1 MSTSL
6 SRRSP
11 SSVHPTRQQL
21 EDLDALLKRMLDLP
35 VNRLEDESDDADG
48 APLSAA
54 EEARPTTA
62 SSAPAPMRGPHRPAF
77 ARPPETE
84 AAAPP
89 SVHYNTPHENEADL
103 KPRVIIVASNSPEN
117 ETDSAAEAAAHP
129 PQETAEERPTGGH
142 PDDWVPLTSSWR
154 PSSRTWK
161 PLTEAW
167 QQAQGANGR
176 AAPNE
181 EMEEGKRGR
190 GEEGKRGRGEE
201 ENRNGA
207 FAEPVVQNQ
216 ASVGSPLPLFPSS
229 PLPLFPLSSQES
241 RPTPRATPPAPP
253 PVWTPWYLWP
263 FVGFNAAFDACL
275 APWGPV
281 GGWLRGPTGRALLGI
296 LGLLCLTAAA
306 ALAAADWIGWTS

>member
-54 EEARPTTA
+54 EEARPTMA

-167 QQAQGANGR
+167 QQAQGIDKETGR
-176 AAPNE
+176 QGDKETGRQGDKETWGEKGQVSASAPAVE
-181 EMEEGKRGR
+181 L
-190 GEEGKRGRGEE
+190 
-201 ENRNGA
+201 ENRSA
-207 FAEPVVQNQ
+207 PFV
-216 ASVGSPLPLFPSS
+216 
-229 PLPLFPLSSQES
+229 PLSPINIVPLASGDS

>member
-62 SSAPAPMRGPHRPAF
+62 SAAPAPMRGPHRPAF

-129 PQETAEERPTGGH
+129 PRETAEQRPTGDR
-142 PDDWVPLTSSWR
+142 PDDWVPLTASWR

-167 QQAQGANGR
+167 QQAQGIDKETGR
-176 AAPNE
+176 QGDKETWGEQGQVSASAPV
-181 EMEEGKRGR
+181 
-190 GEEGKRGRGEE
+190 GEL
-201 ENRNGA
+201 ENRSA
-207 FAEPVVQNQ
+207 PFV
-216 ASVGSPLPLFPSS
+216 
-229 PLPLFPLSSQES
+229 PLSPIGVVPLASGAS
-241 RPTPRATPPAPP
+241 RPTLRATPPAPP

-263 FVGFNAAFDACL
+263 FVGFNAVFDACL

-296 LGLLCLTAAA
+296 LGLLGLTAAA